1 MTPIIASLAE
11 VSDRYDA
18 VFCDL
23 WGCLHNGVAAFP
35 AAVAA
40 LQGFRNGGGTVV
52 LLTNAPRPN
61 VFVEQQVA
69 RLGVPRDAWDV
80 IVTSGDC
87 AQEAMLAGAV
97 GTRVHHIGPRKDDGF
112 FTELPDTADR
122 DLIRRVDLPEAEG
135 LVVTGP
141 LNDETDTPEDYRATL
156 IHAKAR
162 DLKLLCA
169 NPDLIVDMGH
179 RRLLCAGAIAQLYDQ
194 MGGTSLYYGK
204 PHSPV
209 YVRARAMIG
218 AKGEDA
224 TRILG
229 IGDGFGT
236 DIAGGVAEGIDTMFV
251 TGGIEARNFG
261 PDADAPDAG
270 LLAGWLEGQTIAPTY
285 AIGERT

>member
-1 MTPIIASLAE
+1 MTPIIDSLAQ

-40 LQGFRNGGGTVV
+40 LQAYRQRGGTVV

-69 RLGVPRDAWDV
+69 KLGVPRDAWDV

-87 AQEAMLAGAV
+87 AQEAMLNGAI
-97 GTRVHHIGPRKDDGF
+97 GPQVHHIGPRKDDGF
-112 FTELPDTADR
+112 FTELPDTAPR
-122 DLIRRVDLPEAEG
+122 DTITRVPLSQATG
-135 LVVTGP
+135 IVVTGP
-141 LNDETDTPEDYRATL
+141 LNDATDTPESYRDTL
-156 IHAKAR
+156 QAAHGLGLPLI
-162 DLKLLCA
+162 CA
-169 NPDLIVDMGH
+169 NPDLVVDMGH
-179 RRLLCAGAIAQLYDQ
+179 RRLLCAGAIAALYEEI
-194 MGGTSLYYGK
+194 GGTSLYYGK

-209 YVRARAMIG
+209 YVRARAAIG

-224 TRILG
+224 ARILG

-236 DIAGGVAEGIDTMFV
+236 DIAGGVAEGIDTLFV
-251 TGGIEARNFG
+251 TGGIETARFG
-261 PDADAPDAG
+261 PDPDAPDPAR
-270 LLAGWLEGQTIAPTY
+270 LAEWLAGQAIAPTW
-285 AIGERT
+285 AIGKLR

>member
-87 AQEAMLAGAV
+87 AQQAMLAGAV

-270 LLAGWLEGQTIAPTY
+270 LLADWLAGQTVAPTY
-285 AIGERT
+285 ATGKLR

>member
-40 LQGFRNGGGTVV
+40 LQGFRARGGTVV

-69 RLGVPRDAWDV
+69 RLGVPTDAWDL

-87 AQEAMLAGAV
+87 AQAAMLAGAV
-97 GTRVHHIGPRKDDGF
+97 GTSVHHIGPHKDDGF
-112 FTELPDTADR
+112 FTELPNTADR
-122 DLIRRVDLPEAEG
+122 DLIRRVELPEAEG

-141 LNDETDTPEDYRATL
+141 LNDETDTAEDYRATL
-156 IHAKAR
+156 VYAKAKG
-162 DLKLLCA
+162 LKLLCC
-169 NPDLIVDMGH
+169 NPDLIVDMGS

-209 YVRARAMIG
+209 YDRARAVIG
-218 AKGEDA
+218 AEGDDD

-236 DIAGGVAEGIDTMFV
+236 DVAGGIANGIDTLFV

-261 PDADAPDAG
+261 PDADTPDPA
-270 LLAGWLEGQTIAPTY
+270 LLKGWLGRQTLSPTL
-285 AIGERT
+285 AIGKLR

>member
-1 MTPIIASLAE
+1 MTPIIASLAD

-194 MGGTSLYYGK
+194 MGGTSLYYG
-204 PHSPV
+204 
-209 YVRARAMIG
+209 
-218 AKGEDA
+218 
-224 TRILG
+224 LG
-229 IGDGFGT
+229 TFYMLT
-236 DIAGGVAEGIDTMFV
+236 
-251 TGGIEARNFG
+251 
-261 PDADAPDAG
+261 
-270 LLAGWLEGQTIAPTY
+270 
-285 AIGERT
+285 

>member
-1 MTPIIASLAE
+1 MPELIASLSDI
-11 VSDRYDA
+11 SDRYDA

-40 LQGFRNGGGTVV
+40 LQGFRARGGTVV

-69 RLGVPRDAWDV
+69 RLGVPTDAWDL

-87 AQEAMLAGAV
+87 AQQAMLAGAV
-97 GTRVHHIGPRKDDGF
+97 GTSVHHIGPRKDDGF

-122 DLIRRVDLPEAEG
+122 DLIRRVELPEAEG

-141 LNDETDTPEDYRATL
+141 LNDETDTAEDYRATL
-156 IHAKAR
+156 VYAKAKGM
-162 DLKLLCA
+162 KLLCC

-194 MGGTSLYYGK
+194 MGGESLYYGK

-209 YVRARAMIG
+209 YDRARAVIG
-218 AKGEDA
+218 PKGTTTPA
-224 TRILG
+224 SWG
-229 IGDGFGT
+229 S
-236 DIAGGVAEGIDTMFV
+236 V
-251 TGGIEARNFG
+251 TA
-261 PDADAPDAG
+261 
-270 LLAGWLEGQTIAPTY
+270 LAPTSQ
-285 AIGERT
+285 AASPTGSTRCSSPAASRRRISAPMPMPRMRAC

>member
-1 MTPIIASLAE
+1 MTPILTSLAE

-23 WGCLHNGVAAFP
+23 WGCLHNGIAAFP
-35 AAVAA
+35 AAVGA
-40 LQGFRNGGGTVV
+40 LRTYRAKGGTVV

-61 VFVEQQVA
+61 IFVEQQVA
-69 RLGVPRDAWDV
+69 RLGVPRDSWDL

-87 AQEAMLAGAV
+87 AQAAMLAGAV
-97 GTRVHHIGPRKDDGF
+97 GARVHHIGPRKDDGF
-112 FTELPDTADR
+112 FTERPHDAPEAA
-122 DLIRRVDLPEAEG
+122 IARVPLDEAEG

-141 LNDETDTPEDYRATL
+141 LNDETDTPEDYRAAL
-156 IHAKAR
+156 LSAKSR
-162 DLKLLCA
+162 GLKLLCA

-179 RRLLCAGAIAQLYDQ
+179 KRLLCAGAIAALYEQ

-209 YVRARAMIG
+209 YARARQAIG
-218 AKGEDA
+218 AKGDDA

-236 DIAGGVAEGIDTMFV
+236 DIAGGAVEGIDTLFV
-251 TGGIEARNFG
+251 TGGIEARRFG
-261 PDADAPDAG
+261 DDSDNPNKG
-270 LLAGWLEGQTIAPTY
+270 LLDTWLAAQAIAPTW
-285 AIGERT
+285 AIGKLR

>member
-1 MTPIIASLAE
+1 MTPIIASLAD

-270 LLAGWLEGQTIAPTY
+270 LLAGWLAGQTVAPTY
-285 AIGERT
+285 AIGKLC